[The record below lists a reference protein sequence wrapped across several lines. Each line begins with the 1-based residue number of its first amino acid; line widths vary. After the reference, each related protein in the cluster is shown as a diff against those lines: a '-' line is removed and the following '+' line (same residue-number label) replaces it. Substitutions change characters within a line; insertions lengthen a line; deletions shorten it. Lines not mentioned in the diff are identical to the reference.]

1 LSTPLVTAPT
11 SEIICFY
18 LKRLGVPLFPSG
30 NEGFDSALKDATLK
44 KDTALAFKA
53 LNTNISPKPHYLP
66 FITAAGMFLLE
77 ANHITHL
84 YLHNH
89 SHASTS

>member
-1 LSTPLVTAPT
+1 
-11 SEIICFY
+11 
-18 LKRLGVPLFPSG
+18 VPLFPSG
-30 NEGFDSALKDATLK
+30 NEGFDPALKDATLK
-44 KDTALAFKA
+44 EDTALAFKA
-53 LNTNISPKPHYLP
+53 LNANISPNSNHLP

-77 ANHITHL
+77 ANHITQP